1 MALLKWLALFIQ
13 SYVDLK
19 LKRGL
24 KYEVCQI
31 KGVRCDFPE
40 CYDLVICKAYNALRF
55 PFFIYI

>member
-1 MALLKWLALFIQ
+1 MVFKKNKEQLGTVMALLKWLALFIK

-31 KGVRCDFPE
+31 KGVRGDFPE
-40 CYDLVICKAYNALRF
+40 CYD
-55 PFFIYI
+55 